1 VKPPTLLNMK
11 EWRLG
16 WEHKLFLVVLITSQL
31 IGVLSYQKRFDCRF
45 FIFHPECRGQYGKRS
60 TLPALAQHQPNES
73 PKFINDPNLDFGPK
87 IEDLQMKNLL
97 TYCSRYVFAPICR
110 GVTSKRAT
118 VSPLVGNNHAIYDLI
133 LRQIKKQQEETK
145 SDTID
150 EPSNLTPSEQ
160 ANEDAKEIEDDFQR
174 LSQEGPNKRSSWDLN
189 DLGPGF
195 TSFYRKRLYKR
206 QAPHILD
213 DLDTFTSFIKKKRA
227 SNVPDDL
234 GLFTTFYKKSDK
246 NVNSLEQQR
255 NKAIDDLSSFTT
267 FYKRDGGN
275 QFSNA
280 RYRREALEDLGAF
293 TTFMKKN
300 KPFNE
305 AAPSIGKRSSRH
317 SREALLDSLGTFS
330 SFMSPH
336 QYYKRTPISSHVGSS
351 PIG

>member
-1 VKPPTLLNMK
+1 MGRQHLLLSIVKPPTLLNMK

-16 WEHKLFLVVLITSQL
+16 WEHKLFLAILIASQIL
-31 IGVLSYQKRFDCRF
+31 GVLSYQKRFDCRF

-73 PKFINDPNLDFGPK
+73 QIPNPNDPNLDFGP
-87 IEDLQMKNLL
+87 EMMDLQMKNLL

-174 LSQEGPNKRSSWDLN
+174 SQEGYNKRSSWDLS

-213 DLDTFTSFIKKKRA
+213 DLDTFTSFIKKKSA
-227 SNVPDDL
+227 NKVPDDL

-267 FYKRDGGN
+267 FYKRDAGGN
-275 QFSNA
+275 YFSNA
-280 RYRREALEDLGAF
+280 RYRREALENLGAF

-305 AAPSIGKRSSRH
+305 AAPSI
-317 SREALLDSLGTFS
+317 DTN
-330 SFMSPH
+330 
-336 QYYKRTPISSHVGSS
+336 Q
-351 PIG
+351 

>member
-1 VKPPTLLNMK
+1 LLLSIVKPPTLLNMK

-16 WEHKLFLVVLITSQL
+16 WEHKFFLAILIASQI
-31 IGVLSYQKRFDCRF
+31 IGVLSYQKRFDCR
-45 FIFHPECRGQYGKRS
+45 
-60 TLPALAQHQPNES
+60 
-73 PKFINDPNLDFGPK
+73 
-87 IEDLQMKNLL
+87 
-97 TYCSRYVFAPICR
+97 RYVFAPICR

-174 LSQEGPNKRSSWDLN
+174 IQEGSKKRSSWDLN

-213 DLDTFTSFIKKKRA
+213 DLDTFTSFIKKRA
-227 SNVPDDL
+227 NNVPDDL

-275 QFSNA
+275 HFSNA
-280 RYRREALEDLGAF
+280 RYRREALENLGAF

-300 KPFNE
+300 KPFSE
-305 AAPSIGKRSSRH
+305 AAPSIGKRSSRHSPRH

-336 QYYKRTPISSHVGSS
+336 QYYKRTPMSSHVGSS

>member
-1 VKPPTLLNMK
+1 MGRQHLLLSIVKPPTLLNMK

-16 WEHKLFLVVLITSQL
+16 WEHRIFLAILIASQV
-31 IGVLSYQKRFDCRF
+31 IGVLSYQKRFDCR
-45 FIFHPECRGQYGKRS
+45 
-60 TLPALAQHQPNES
+60 
-73 PKFINDPNLDFGPK
+73 
-87 IEDLQMKNLL
+87 
-97 TYCSRYVFAPICR
+97 RYVFAPICR
-110 GVTSKRAT
+110 GATSKRAS

-174 LSQEGPNKRSSWDLN
+174 LSQEGPDKRSSWDLN

-227 SNVPDDL
+227 NNVPDDL

-267 FYKRDGGN
+267 FYKRDGVN

-280 RYRREALEDLGAF
+280 GYRREALEDLGAF

-305 AAPSIGKRSSRH
+305 AAPSI
-317 SREALLDSLGTFS
+317 DTN
-330 SFMSPH
+330 
-336 QYYKRTPISSHVGSS
+336 Q
-351 PIG
+351 